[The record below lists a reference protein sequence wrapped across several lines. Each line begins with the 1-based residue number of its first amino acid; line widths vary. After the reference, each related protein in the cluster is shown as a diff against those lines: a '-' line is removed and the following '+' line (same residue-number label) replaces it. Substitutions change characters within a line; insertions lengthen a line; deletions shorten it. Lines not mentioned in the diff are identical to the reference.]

1 MKQRSVGLS
10 ESQAKEAGYDVSV
23 TQSSFQGNAKALVKG
38 EAQGF
43 IKIVTDKAYGEVLGA
58 FIVGPHATDLISEV
72 LGVKASEGTMN
83 ELSNIIQPHPSIRSN
98 WRERGCIL
106 WKSHSYVITEQINE

>member
-1 MKQRSVGLS
+1 MERFWVLLL
-10 ESQAKEAGYDVSV
+10 
-23 TQSSFQGNAKALVKG
+23 LV
-38 EAQGF
+38 
-43 IKIVTDKAYGEVLGA
+43 
-58 FIVGPHATDLISEV
+58 HATDLISEI

-106 WKSHSYVITEQINE
+106 WKAIHM

>member
-1 MKQRSVGLS
+1 GLS

-38 EAQGF
+38 EVQGF

-58 FIVGPHATDLISEV
+58 FIVGPHATDLIGEV
-72 LGVKASEGTMN
+72 LVVKASEGTMN
-83 ELSNIIQPHPSIRSN
+83 EIYNISQPHTTQSESIDESTDAYFRKA
-98 WRERGCIL
+98 I
-106 WKSHSYVITEQINE
+106 HM

>member
-1 MKQRSVGLS
+1 M
-10 ESQAKEAGYDVSV
+10 
-23 TQSSFQGNAKALVKG
+23 
-38 EAQGF
+38 
-43 IKIVTDKAYGEVLGA
+43 TDKAYGEVLGA

-83 ELSNIIQPHPSIRSN
+83 ELSHVQPHPSLSEAIG
-98 WRERGCIL
+98 ERGCIL

>member
-1 MKQRSVGLS
+1 M
-10 ESQAKEAGYDVSV
+10 
-23 TQSSFQGNAKALVKG
+23 
-38 EAQGF
+38 
-43 IKIVTDKAYGEVLGA
+43 TDKAYGEVLGA
-58 FIVGPHATDLISEV
+58 FIVGPHATDLISEI

-83 ELSNIIQPHPSIRSN
+83 ELSNIIQPHPSLSGSN